1 MKASLRLSFEKLS
14 ALDRALSI
22 SMSMDESIM
31 KFITGKALSQQE
43 AEERFG
49 YQLKTNVQHPG
60 LGFFKAINK
69 TSTKVIGYLKIVK
82 EAKDIMEI
90 GYAVLPEYRGKGFAR
105 EMTEAM
111 MNYTSSGFL
120 EVKKLLGTVDQ
131 RNMASAH
138 ILEAYGFSVEK
149 EELSGDR
156 TILHFTKPV

>member
-14 ALDRALSI
+14 ASDRALSV

-31 KFITGKALSQQE
+31 KFITGKALNQRE
-43 AEERFG
+43 AQERFE
-49 YQLKTNVQHPG
+49 YQLKTNAQHSS
-60 LGFFKAINK
+60 LGFFKAIDK

-90 GYAVLPEYRGKGFAR
+90 GYAVLPECRGKGFAK
-105 EMTEAM
+105 EMTVAM
-111 MNYTSSGFL
+111 MNHTYSGFP

-131 RNMASAH
+131 RNIASAH
-138 ILEAYGFSVEK
+138 ILESYGFSIEK

-156 TILHFTKPV
+156 TILHFTKDI